1 VTQAPG
7 GIVAEREPLSGIQQ
21 GGEILVLL
29 NGRRLRVKPADILI
43 VSSWIVL
50 SELEISDD
58 AGDPLYNL
66 RVRNTENNQEILAM
80 WM

>member
-1 VTQAPG
+1 
-7 GIVAEREPLSGIQQ
+7 VAEREPLSGIQQ

-29 NGRRLRVKPADILI
+29 NGRRLRVKPADIPI
-43 VSSWIVL
+43 GSSWAVL

-66 RVRNTENNQEILAM
+66 RVRNTENNQEIFAM

>member
-1 VTQAPG
+1 
-7 GIVAEREPLSGIQQ
+7 VAEREPLSGIQQ
-21 GGEILVLL
+21 GGEILILL
-29 NGRRLRVKPADILI
+29 NGRRLRVKPADIATGGTW
-43 VSSWIVL
+43 VVL

-66 RVRNTENNQEILAM
+66 RVRNTENNQEIFAM

>member
-1 VTQAPG
+1 
-7 GIVAEREPLSGIQQ
+7 VAEREPLSGIQK
-21 GGEILVLL
+21 GGEILVLVD
-29 NGRRLRVKPADILI
+29 GRKLRVKPADI
-43 VSSWIVL
+43 VKGSNWVVL

-66 RVRNTENNQEILAM
+66 RVRNRENNEEIFAM